1 MLVKTIFCGFGGQ
14 GVLMMGYTLANG
26 GMNAGFNVTYLPS
39 YGAEVRGGTAN
50 CTVVISDEEIASPI
64 ASNPEN
70 IIALNTPSLMAFQN
84 RAASGGNLFINS
96 SIISI
101 EPTRHD
107 IRVFKIPLADIAEK
121 LGDKRTANTV
131 MMGAFMKITGLIP
144 PDIFLKSIE
153 SVMGS
158 KKKEVVEMNRRAFE
172 VGFDF
177 LK

>member
-1 MLVKTIFCGFGGQ
+1 MMVKTIFCGFGGQ

-50 CTVVISDEEIASPI
+50 CTVVVSDEEIASPI
-64 ASNPEN
+64 ASNPDN

-84 RAASGGNLFINS
+84 RAASGGNLFMNS

-101 EPTRHD
+101 EPSRHD
-107 IRVFKIPLADIAEK
+107 IKVFKIPLAEIAEK

-131 MMGAFMKITGLIP
+131 MMGAFMKVTGLVP

-158 KKKEVVEMNRRAFE
+158 KKKEVVEMNRKAFE